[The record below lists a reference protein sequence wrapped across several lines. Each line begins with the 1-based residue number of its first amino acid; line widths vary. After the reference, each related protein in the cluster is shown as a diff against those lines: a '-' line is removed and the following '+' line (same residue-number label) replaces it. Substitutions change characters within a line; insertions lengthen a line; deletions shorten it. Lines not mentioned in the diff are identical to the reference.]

1 MPWPASAVEQVPNRE
16 RYRSMIRHVLAVPL
30 FLAMIAVMAARADDN
45 DKESPKSAERDEAAI
60 RQERL
65 KDQFGDFKSA
75 LQRLITRLERSARQ
89 EDRERAVT
97 LKKAIETASSKAID
111 QQFMSLINL
120 LKENKALGLN
130 EIKEAME
137 QSKLLAD

>member
-1 MPWPASAVEQVPNRE
+1 MLVALLPIVNNDGANGAGPGREALLPAVGQIMPWPASAVEQVPNRE

-45 DKESPKSAERDEAAI
+45 DKETPKSAERDEAAI

-75 LQRLITRLERSARQ
+75 LQRLITRL
-89 EDRERAVT
+89 
-97 LKKAIETASSKAID
+97 
-111 QQFMSLINL
+111 
-120 LKENKALGLN
+120 
-130 EIKEAME
+130 
-137 QSKLLAD
+137 